1 MASKLTELEA
11 GELQR
16 QGQDLYRQ
24 KKFQAALQRFNAVYL
39 LHHFTETIH

>member
-11 GELQR
+11 AELQR

-24 KKFQAALQRFNAVYL
+24 KKFQAALQRFNAVYFL
-39 LHHFTETIH
+39 YRFPKTIH